1 MANLLLVFSFVI
13 VLLFGHRMMDK
24 LDRFLN
30 SAKIED
36 EDTDE
41 S

>member
-13 VLLFGHRMMDK
+13 ALFFGHRMMDK

-30 SAKIED
+30 SGKIED
-36 EDTDE
+36 EDSDE
-41 S
+41 P